1 MTTTTPTF
9 TRYLYDVHQ
18 VKYSLNIAIL
28 EKQREESLFWAYE
41 LYHSGFQD
49 EVWEFVREIY
59 LNYYAVCNPKFK
71 TRLNKFYAEW
81 IETADSCLIGTVVGT
96 LSAWNVDSNEK
107 KFIIL
112 YKEDR
117 HKTFS
122 LQNSSLTDEIAH
134 HPRYYLKQVSRYAI
148 RVNESDDSSYSQK
161 LREAYLGVN
170 WLYFCSR
177 TPIWEIRIKENRGYI
192 LNDRVEFHNDD
203 DLEAFYEK
211 WGFEPD
217 EQSSE
222 MHNIH
227 GIVI

>member
-1 MTTTTPTF
+1 MN
-9 TRYLYDVHQ
+9 V
-18 VKYSLNIAIL
+18 AIL

-41 LYHSGFQD
+41 LYYSGFQE

-59 LNYYAVCNPKFK
+59 LKHYTSCNPKFK
-71 TRLNKFYAEW
+71 TCLNKFYAEW
-81 IETADSCLIGTVVGT
+81 TETADSCLIGTVVGT
-96 LSAWNVDSNEK
+96 LSAWNRDINEK

-122 LQNSSLTDEIAH
+122 SPLADKISH
-134 HPRYYLKQVSRYAI
+134 HPRHYLKQVSKYAI
-148 RVNESDDSSYSQK
+148 RVNESEDSAFSQK

-170 WLYFCSR
+170 WLYFCSH
-177 TPIWEIRIKENRGYI
+177 TPIWENRIKEGRGYI
-192 LNDRVEFHNDD
+192 LNERIEFHNDD

-217 EQSSE
+217 EQSAE

-227 GIVI
+227 GIIL